1 MVISLTEKR
10 PMSDN
15 IFLDTNILV
24 YAYSD
29 TELQKQTIARKLISE
44 NISFISTQ
52 VLQELSNTLSR
63 KFKKSWPEITMAL
76 KEVSLSNLV
85 HVNNGGTIQQ
95 AIKIAEQYKF
105 SFYDSLI
112 IAAALECKCS
122 KLYSEDMNH
131 GQLIEKQITIINPF
145 ASS

>member
-1 MVISLTEKR
+1 
-10 PMSDN
+10 MSDS

-63 KFKKSWPEITMAL
+63 KFKKSWPEITEAV

-85 HVNNGGTIQQ
+85 HANSEATIQH

-122 KLYSEDMNH
+122 KLYSEDMSH
-131 GQLIEKQITIINPF
+131 GQLIEKQITIVNPF

>member
-1 MVISLTEKR
+1 
-10 PMSDN
+10 MSDS

-29 TELQKQTIARKLISE
+29 TELEKQTIARQLVSE

-63 KFKKSWPEITMAL
+63 KFKKSWLEITNAV
-76 KEVSLSNLV
+76 KEVSVSNLI
-85 HVNNGGTIQQ
+85 HTNSEATIQQ
-95 AIKIAEQYKF
+95 AIKIADQYRF

-112 IAAALECKCS
+112 IAAALECNCS
-122 KLYSEDMNH
+122 KLYSEDLSH
-131 GQLIEKQITIINPF
+131 SQVIEKQVTIINPF
-145 ASS
+145 AS

>member
-1 MVISLTEKR
+1 
-10 PMSDN
+10 MSDS

-29 TELQKQTIARKLISE
+29 TELQKQTIARKLVSE

-63 KFKKSWPEITMAL
+63 KFKKSWLEITEAV

-85 HVNNGGTIQQ
+85 HANNEATIQQ

-112 IAAALECKCS
+112 IASALECKCA
-122 KLYSEDMNH
+122 KLYSEDMSH

-145 ASS
+145 ASL

>member
-1 MVISLTEKR
+1 M

-24 YAYSD
+24 YSYSD
-29 TELQKQTIARKLISE
+29 TELQKQTIARKLVSE

-52 VLQELSNTLSR
+52 VLQELSNTLYR
-63 KFKKSWPEITMAL
+63 KFKKPWSEITLAI
-76 KEVSLSNLV
+76 KEVSQSNLV
-85 HVNNGGTIQQ
+85 YANGEGTIQR

-122 KLYSEDMNH
+122 KLYSEDMNN

-145 ASS
+145 ASL

>member
-1 MVISLTEKR
+1 
-10 PMSDN
+10 MSDS

-29 TELQKQTIARKLISE
+29 TELQKQTIARKLVSE

-52 VLQELSNTLSR
+52 VLQELSSTLSR
-63 KFKKSWPEITMAL
+63 KFKKSWPEITDAV

-85 HVNNGGTIQQ
+85 HANSEATIQQ
-95 AIKIAEQYKF
+95 AIKIADQYKF

-122 KLYSEDMNH
+122 KLYSEDMSH
-131 GQLIEKQITIINPF
+131 GQLIEKQITLINPF
-145 ASS
+145 A

>member
-1 MVISLTEKR
+1 
-10 PMSDN
+10 MSDS

-29 TELQKQTIARKLISE
+29 TELQKQTIARKLVSE

-52 VLQELSNTLSR
+52 VLQELSSTLSR
-63 KFKKSWPEITMAL
+63 KFKKSWPEITDAV

-85 HVNNGGTIQQ
+85 HANSEATIQQ
-95 AIKIAEQYKF
+95 AIKIADQYKF

-122 KLYSEDMNH
+122 KLYSEDMSH

-145 ASS
+145 A

>member
-1 MVISLTEKR
+1 
-10 PMSDN
+10 MSDS
-15 IFLDTNILV
+15 IFLDTNIVV

-29 TELQKQTIARKLISE
+29 TEPKKQTIARKLVLE
-44 NISFISTQ
+44 NTSIISTQ

-63 KFKKSWPEITMAL
+63 KFKKSWPEIMEAV

-85 HVNNGGTIQQ
+85 HVNSEATIQQ
-95 AIKIAEQYKF
+95 AIKIAQQNKF

-122 KLYSEDMNH
+122 KLYSEDMSH

-145 ASS
+145 VSL

>member
-1 MVISLTEKR
+1 
-10 PMSDN
+10 MSDS

-29 TELQKQTIARKLISE
+29 TELQKQAISRKLISE

-52 VLQELSNTLSR
+52 VLQELSNTLFR
-63 KFKKSWPEITMAL
+63 KFRSTWPQITEAV
-76 KEVSLSNLV
+76 KEVSINNLV
-85 HVNNGGTIQQ
+85 HANSEATIQL
-95 AIKIAEQYKF
+95 AIKTAEQYRF

-122 KLYSEDMNH
+122 KLYSEDMSH

-145 ASS
+145 TLL

>member
-1 MVISLTEKR
+1 
-10 PMSDN
+10 MSDS

-29 TELQKQTIARKLISE
+29 TELQKQTIARKLVSE

-63 KFKKSWPEITMAL
+63 KFKKSWAEITGAI

-85 HVNNGGTIQQ
+85 HTNSEATIQQ

-122 KLYSEDMNH
+122 KLYSEDMSH

-145 ASS
+145 AS

>member
-1 MVISLTEKR
+1 
-10 PMSDN
+10 MSDS

-29 TELQKQTIARKLISE
+29 TEPQKQTIARKLVSE

-63 KFKKSWPEITMAL
+63 KFKKSWPEITGAVE
-76 KEVSLSNLV
+76 EVSLSNLV
-85 HVNNGGTIQQ
+85 HTNSEATIQQ

-122 KLYSEDMNH
+122 KLYSEDMSH
-131 GQLIEKQITIINPF
+131 GQLIEKQISIVNPL
-145 ASS
+145 ASI

>member
-1 MVISLTEKR
+1 
-10 PMSDN
+10 MSDS

-29 TELQKQTIARKLISE
+29 TELQKQTIARKLVSE

-52 VLQELSNTLSR
+52 VLQ
-63 KFKKSWPEITMAL
+63 
-76 KEVSLSNLV
+76 SNLV
-85 HVNNGGTIQQ
+85 HANNEATIQQ
-95 AIKIAEQYKF
+95 AIKIAELYKF

-122 KLYSEDMNH
+122 KLYSEDKSH
-131 GQLIEKQITIINPF
+131 GQLIEKQITIISALVRVITIVVNL
-145 ASS
+145 SSSMNQWFCNA

>member
-1 MVISLTEKR
+1 
-10 PMSDN
+10 MSDS

-29 TELQKQTIARKLISE
+29 TELQKQTIARKLVSE

-52 VLQELSNTLSR
+52 VLQELSSTLSR
-63 KFKKSWPEITMAL
+63 KFKKSWPEITDAV

-85 HVNNGGTIQQ
+85 HANSEATIQQ
-95 AIKIAEQYKF
+95 PIKIADQYKF

-122 KLYSEDMNH
+122 KLYSEDMSH

-145 ASS
+145 A

>member
-1 MVISLTEKR
+1 
-10 PMSDN
+10 MSDSV
-15 IFLDTNILV
+15 FLDTNILV

-29 TELQKQTIARKLISE
+29 TELQKQTIARKLVSE

-63 KFKKSWPEITMAL
+63 KFKKSWPEITEAV

-85 HVNNGGTIQQ
+85 HGNSEATIQQ

-122 KLYSEDMNH
+122 KLYSEDMTH
-131 GQLIEKQITIINPF
+131 GQLIEKHITIINPF
-145 ASS
+145 SSL

>member
-1 MVISLTEKR
+1 
-10 PMSDN
+10 MSDS

-24 YAYSD
+24 FTYSD
-29 TELQKQTIARKLISE
+29 TELQKQTIARKLVSE

-52 VLQELSNTLSR
+52 VLQELSNTLNR
-63 KFKKSWPEITMAL
+63 KFKKSWPEITETV

-85 HVNNGGTIQQ
+85 HANNEATILQ
-95 AIKIAEQYKF
+95 AIKIAEKYKF

-112 IAAALECKCS
+112 VSAALECKCS

-131 GQLIEKQITIINPF
+131 SQSIEKQITIINPF

>member
-1 MVISLTEKR
+1 
-10 PMSDN
+10 MSDS

-29 TELQKQTIARKLISE
+29 TELQKQTIARKLVSE

-63 KFKKSWPEITMAL
+63 KFKKSWPEITDAV

-85 HVNNGGTIQQ
+85 HANSEATIQQ
-95 AIKIAEQYKF
+95 AIKIADQYKF

-122 KLYSEDMNH
+122 KLYSEDMSH

-145 ASS
+145 A

>member
-1 MVISLTEKR
+1 
-10 PMSDN
+10 MSDS

-29 TELQKQTIARKLISE
+29 TELQKQTIARKLVSE

-63 KFKKSWPEITMAL
+63 KFKKSWPEITDAV

-85 HVNNGGTIQQ
+85 HANSEATIQQ
-95 AIKIAEQYKF
+95 AIKIADQYKF

-122 KLYSEDMNH
+122 KLYSEDMSH
-131 GQLIEKQITIINPF
+131 GQVIEKQITIINPF
-145 ASS
+145 A

>member
-1 MVISLTEKR
+1 
-10 PMSDN
+10 MSDS

-29 TELQKQTIARKLISE
+29 TELQKQTIARKLVSE

-52 VLQELSNTLSR
+52 VLQELSSTLSR
-63 KFKKSWPEITMAL
+63 KFKKSWPEITDAV

-85 HVNNGGTIQQ
+85 HANSEATIQQ
-95 AIKIAEQYKF
+95 AIKIADQYKF

-112 IAAALECKCS
+112 IPAALECKCS
-122 KLYSEDMNH
+122 KLYSEDMSH

-145 ASS
+145 A